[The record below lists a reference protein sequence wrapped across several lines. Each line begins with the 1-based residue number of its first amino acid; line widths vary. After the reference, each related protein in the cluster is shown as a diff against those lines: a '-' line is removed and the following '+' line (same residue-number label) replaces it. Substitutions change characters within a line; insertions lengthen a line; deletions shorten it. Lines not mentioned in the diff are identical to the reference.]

1 MVVFT
6 YANIPINTIFYVY
19 IRQYKKNTIEQ
30 KDQVYVDFNKSKI
43 DVLRNWLVGSIK
55 NATFINALI
64 NDKSSIGKNITIYIQ
79 VLI

>member
-64 NDKSSIGKNITIYIQ
+64 NDKSSIGKNITIYI
-79 VLI
+79 